1 LEVQDMGAG
10 VSQGG
15 IISPVLFSL
24 YINDI
29 PIPSD
34 HAELS
39 LYADNTAILTS
50 FRQAALLVTSTDS
63 YLSD

>member
-1 LEVQDMGAG
+1 MGTG

-29 PIPSD
+29 PIPSH

-39 LYADNTAILTS
+39 LDADNTAILTTS
-50 FRQAALLVTSTDS
+50 HQAALLVTFTDL

>member
-1 LEVQDMGAG
+1 MGAG

-24 YINDI
+24 YIDDI
-29 PIPSD
+29 PIPFH

-39 LYADNTAILTS
+39 LDADNTAILNT
-50 FRQAALLVTSTDS
+50 FLQATLLVTFTNL